1 MKSAAAL
8 LRPVLSCDKVYPVP
22 QPKSEMIALP
32 NFSLDDRVFEEA
44 ARRFPT
50 PFHLYDETGIR
61 RNARALNDAF
71 SWCEDFQE
79 YFAVKALPTPAILR
93 ILREEGCGVDCSSD
107 TELTL
112 AEACG
117 FSGRDVMFSAN
128 AMPPEEFDHARRMGA
143 YINLD
148 DITDVAL
155 LEEHGGVPECVCCR
169 YNPGGAFTI
178 GTEIMGNPEEAKYG
192 FTYPQ
197 LQEGLKR
204 LRTLGAKSFGLHAFL
219 SSNNTDAA
227 YYPALAKILF
237 TCGRDLARETGLT
250 LAFINL
256 SGGVGIPYR
265 PDQAATDIAAVGAGV
280 RAVYEAVFPEGG
292 VAIKTELGRW
302 MTGPMGW
309 LVTHAVHRKDT
320 YRHYIGLDACAAN
333 LMRPAMYGAYHHI
346 TVCGKRNR
354 PCDHVY
360 DVTGSLCENNDKFAI
375 QRALP
380 EISLGDVV
388 VIHDTGAHG
397 FSMGYN
403 YNGRLRSAEILYTA
417 DGGYRLIRRAE
428 EPRDYFATLDVDECA
443 PRLGLE
449 KR

>member
-1 MKSAAAL
+1 M
-8 LRPVLSCDKVYPVP
+8 
-22 QPKSEMIALP
+22 P
-32 NFSLDDRVFEEA
+32 NFSLKDSVFEGA
-44 ARRFPT
+44 AQAFAT
-50 PFHLYDETGIR
+50 PFHLYDEAGIR
-61 RNARALNDAF
+61 QRARALNKAF
-71 SWCEDFQE
+71 AWCEDFQE
-79 YFAVKALPTPAILR
+79 YFAVKALPNPAILR
-93 ILREEGCGVDCSSD
+93 ILKEEGCGVDCSSE

-128 AMPPEEFDHARRMGA
+128 AMPPQEFDHARAMGA
-143 YINLD
+143 FVNLD
-148 DITDVAL
+148 DITHIDVL
-155 LEEHGGVPECVCCR
+155 REHGGIPETICCR
-169 YNPGGAFTI
+169 YNPGGDFTI
-178 GTEIMGNPEEAKYG
+178 GTTIMGNPGDAKYG

-204 LRTLGAKSFGLHAFL
+204 LKALGAKRFGLHAFL
-219 SSNNTDAA
+219 SSNTVDNG
-227 YYPALAKILF
+227 YYPTLAKILF
-237 TCGRDLARETGLT
+237 ACGRDLAAETGLT

-265 PDQAATDIAAVGAGV
+265 PDQERTDIDAVGEGV
-280 RAVYEAVFPEGG
+280 RQAYEAVFPQGG

-309 LVTHAVHRKDT
+309 LVTRAIHHKDT
-320 YRHYIGLDACAAN
+320 YKHYIGVDASAVN

-346 TVCGKRNR
+346 TVCGKGEA

-375 QRALP
+375 DRPLP
-380 EISLGDVV
+380 KIDMGDLL

-403 YNGRLRSAEILYTA
+403 YNGRLRSAEILYCQ
-417 DGGYRLIRRAE
+417 DGSYRMIRRAE
-428 EPRDYFATLDVDECA
+428 TAQDYFATLDMDEAA
-443 PRLGLE
+443 PALGLT
-449 KR
+449 KKDGTL